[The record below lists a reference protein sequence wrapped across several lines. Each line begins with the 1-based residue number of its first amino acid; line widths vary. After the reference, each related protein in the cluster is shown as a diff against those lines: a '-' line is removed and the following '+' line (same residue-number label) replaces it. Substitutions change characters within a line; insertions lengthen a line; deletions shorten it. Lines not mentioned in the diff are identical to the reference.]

1 MTFVVDI
8 GSNIR
13 LFADDTSLYMVVDNP
28 DTAAELLNLDINK
41 IMTLAKKLLVT
52 FNPVKT
58 ESLLIS
64 RKLNRHTHPPVFME
78 NQQSSKLIL
87 INILVFA
94 FPMTVHGMS
103 ILILLKRRPGK
114 E

>member
-1 MTFVVDI
+1 MTIHLRSANSFAAFAASLYLFINVVDI

-41 IMTLAKKLLVT
+41 IMTWAKKWLVT

-58 ESLLIS
+58 ASLFL
-64 RKLNRHTHPPVFME
+64 
-78 NQQSSKLIL
+78 
-87 INILVFA
+87 
-94 FPMTVHGMS
+94 
-103 ILILLKRRPGK
+103 
-114 E
+114 